1 MTEPDLGSAMK
12 PRERNR
18 GGGGKGT
25 GAGGVAEDENSFATT
40 ETASGPEIL
49 MIPTAPEPLGVATAA
64 MVSSGSPKR
73 LSNMWELTESSIVF
87 T

>member
-1 MTEPDLGSAMK
+1 
-12 PRERNR
+12 
-18 GGGGKGT
+18 
-25 GAGGVAEDENSFATT
+25 
-40 ETASGPEIL
+40 
-49 MIPTAPEPLGVATAA
+49 VATAA